1 MNVSKSPNSLGTFYT
16 NLGTSVNNHLN
27 TIAKT
32 TNDTVNSV
40 TNSLRNIAKNT
51 PVINSLAPAAAN
63 VVNSTFSSLAPAAAN
78 VVNTFGSLGPAA
90 ANVVNGTGSMIT
102 NTFGSLGPA
111 AANVVNSTGT
121 QTTANAWLW
130 PTIIFIIIS
139 VVCIAFLL
147 LNKDKI
153 STSINN
159 ILKKI
164 RSFFNKPTT
173 PIVDASHIPVL
184 NVNAPVSPHQDR
196 LNAKSSGIINKLLPA
211 GKSEVFN
218 VSKNDFP
225 YEDAE
230 PLCNAL
236 GAELAT
242 YDQVKEAWAKGAD
255 WCNYGWVKGQA
266 AVYPTQQETWN
277 KIQSG
282 PEENRNSCGAIGI
295 NGGYFENPDMKFGVN
310 CYGVKPMQSAHD
322 EEVLMKNGSIPLSV
336 PALEVDKKIQEFKR
350 EADNLGLLPFN
361 NEKWSN

>member
-16 NLGTSVNNHLN
+16 NLGTSVNNHIN

-51 PVINSLAPAAAN
+51 P
-63 VVNSTFSSLAPAAAN
+63 
-78 VVNTFGSLGPAA
+78 NTFGSLVPAA
-90 ANVVNGTGSMIT
+90 ANIMNDTGSMFNNTKNMLSNTGNTLIKNINGTSTAT
-102 NTFGSLGPA
+102 NT
-111 AANVVNSTGT
+111 
-121 QTTANAWLW
+121 WLW
-130 PTIIFIIIS
+130 PTIIFIIITII
-139 VVCIAFLL
+139 CITFILI
-147 LNKDKI
+147 NKDKL

-159 ILKKI
+159 IIKKI
-164 RSFFNKPTT
+164 RSFFNKPVT
-173 PIVDASHIPVL
+173 PIVDASHTPVL
-184 NVNAPVSPHQDR
+184 NVNAPVSPHQDQ
-196 LNAKSSGIINKLLPA
+196 LNAKSSGILNKLLPA
-211 GKSEVFN
+211 GKNEVFN

-225 YEDAE
+225 YQDAE

-266 AVYPTQQETWN
+266 AVYPIQQETWN

-282 PEENRNSCGAIGI
+282 PEENRNSCGAIGV

-322 EEVLMKNGSIPLSV
+322 EEVLMKNGSIPLTV
-336 PALEVDKKIQEFKR
+336 PALEVDKKIQEFKK
-350 EADNLGLLPFN
+350 EADNMGLLPFN

>member
-1 MNVSKSPNSLGTFYT
+1 MNVSKSPNNLGTFYT

-51 PVINSLAPAAAN
+51 PLVNSIAPAAAS
-63 VVNSTFSSLAPAAAN
+63 VVNSTGSMLSNTFGSIAPAAAN
-78 VVNTFGSLGPAA
+78 VVNT
-90 ANVVNGTGSMIT
+90 TGSMFNNTKNMLSNTGNTLMGNVKPTAT
-102 NTFGSLGPA
+102 NM
-111 AANVVNSTGT
+111 
-121 QTTANAWLW
+121 WLW

-139 VVCIAFLL
+139 VVCITLL
-147 LNKDKI
+147 VVYKDKI
-153 STSINN
+153 STSLSN
-159 ILKKI
+159 ISQKI
-164 RSFFNKPTT
+164 RSFFNKPVK
-173 PIVDASHIPVL
+173 PIVNAAAIPVA
-184 NVNAPVSPHQDR
+184 NVNAPVSPQQDQ
-196 LNAKSSGIINKLLPA
+196 LNETVKSSDILNKLIPS
-211 GKSEVFN
+211 GKNEVFN

-266 AVYPTQQETWN
+266 AVYPIQQETWN

-282 PEENRNSCGAIGI
+282 PEENRNSCGAIGV

-310 CYGVKPMQSAHD
+310 CYGVKPVQSAHD
-322 EEVLMKNGSIPLSV
+322 EEVLMKNGEIPQTV
-336 PALEVDKKIQEFKR
+336 PALEVDKKIQEFKKESDR
-350 EADNLGLLPFN
+350 LGLLPFN
-361 NEKWSN
+361 HQKWSN

>member
-1 MNVSKSPNSLGTFYT
+1 MNASKSPNSLGTFYS

-51 PVINSLAPAAAN
+51 PGINSLAPAASSMLTN
-63 VVNSTFSSLAPAAAN
+63 TFGSIAPAAAN
-78 VVNTFGSLGPAA
+78 ITGAPSA
-90 ANVVNGTGSMIT
+90 ANT
-102 NTFGSLGPA
+102 
-111 AANVVNSTGT
+111 
-121 QTTANAWLW
+121 WLW
-130 PTIIFIIIS
+130 PTIIFIIITII
-139 VVCIAFLL
+139 CIGFILI
-147 LNKDKI
+147 NKDKI
-153 STSINN
+153 STSLNN
-159 ILKKI
+159 IIQKI

-173 PIVDASHIPVL
+173 PIVDASHTPVL
-184 NVNAPVSPHQDR
+184 NVTAPVSPHQDQ
-196 LNAKSSGIINKLLPA
+196 LNAKSSGIVNKLLPA
-211 GKSEVFN
+211 GKQEVFN

-266 AVYPTQQETWN
+266 AVYPIQQETWN

-282 PEENRNSCGAIGI
+282 PEENRNSCGAIGV

-322 EEVLMKNGSIPLSV
+322 EEVLMKNGSIPLTV

-350 EADNLGLLPFN
+350 EAYNMGLLPFN